1 MKAKSKKI
9 GIVVILGAILL
20 VGGIELGI
28 YVDNLAMRPGDF
40 EYQVISETEK
50 TCRLTDYNGPKTVEM
65 NIPEEVNGYWVVELG
80 IGLFSSER
88 ELTGEVKIP
97 KGVTY
102 IGEQAFFQ
110 CEGLYGEVV
119 FPEGLTGIGKE
130 AFSGCKGLK
139 KIVLPDNLQKIE
151 WKAFEFCTGLEGD
164 LDIPAMVTEISWGTF
179 QGCSGLNGTLTL
191 PEGLTAIG
199 ERAFNDCNFSG
210 DLRIPDSVTYIGS
223 AAFGNTYKCGT
234 LALPEKDVEIDYG
247 AFFGCGF
254 EGELRLPE
262 GNSEIEE
269 NAFKS
274 CNFSGILIIPERCDM
289 KGRLPAEVFD
299 VSDYEKIID
308 NRDGKYTEALKQGAE
323 NVEIEL
329 LPTVELKSIS
339 FDEGKGTIYG
349 QIEANWKS
357 NESEE
362 LEGDASD
369 FPEAYLVFTLLRA
382 ESELVIEVPLW
393 KNVEELD
400 CYDFEVSVQK
410 FADSE
415 NACRYAL
422 NAYRAERLSEE
433 DEIQYYSVSDEKYN
447 LEGGELADEPAVYMS
462 YIKGGVLNL
471 RKK

>member
-9 GIVVILGAILL
+9 GIIVILVAVLL
-20 VGGIELGI
+20 AGGIKLWE

-40 EYQVISETEK
+40 EYQVISESEK

-65 NIPEEVNGYWVVELG
+65 NIPGEVNGYRVVELG
-80 IGLFSSER
+80 TGLFYGEQ
-88 ELTGEVKIP
+88 ELTGELKIP
-97 KGVTY
+97 QGVTY
-102 IGEQAFFQ
+102 IGEQAF
-110 CEGLYGEVV
+110 Y
-119 FPEGLTGIGKE
+119 
-130 AFSGCKGLK
+130 GCKGLK
-139 KIVLPDNLQKIE
+139 KVVLPDSLQKIE
-151 WKAFEFCTGLEGD
+151 RKAFEFCTGLEGD
-164 LDIPAMVTEISWGTF
+164 LDIPALVTEISWGTF
-179 QGCSGLNGTLTL
+179 RGCSGLNGALTL

-210 DLRIPDSVTYIGS
+210 DLRIPDSVNYIGG
-223 AAFGNTYKCGT
+223 AAFGNTYKSGT
-234 LALPEKDVEIDYG
+234 LTLPEKDVEIDYG
-247 AFFGCGF
+247 AFFGCEF

-262 GNSEIEE
+262 GNSELEE

-274 CNFSGILIIPERCDM
+274 CNFSGILIIPEGCDM

-339 FDEGKGTIYG
+339 FDESKGTIYG
-349 QIEANWKS
+349 QIEANWQT

-369 FPEAYLVFTLLRA
+369 LPEAYLVFTLLRA

-393 KNVEELD
+393 ENVEELD
-400 CYDFEVSVQK
+400 CYDFEVSVRE

-422 NAYRAERLSEE
+422 NAYRAEHLSEE